1 MDNPLPLSI
10 LPPRAAGGKAEGV
23 AFNVLMAAFVLL
35 FGFFCVSTLMLA
47 RGDFPFAVFT
57 GACILIL
64 YYAKRRYM
72 RKTERLQEGI
82 REDLLS

>member
-1 MDNPLPLSI
+1 MSGREQQLAI
-10 LPPRAAGGKAEGV
+10 QRRWVGV
-23 AFNVLMAAFVLL
+23 AFNVLTATFVLL

-82 REDLLS
+82 REDFPT